1 MIIAVI
7 VVGLRRWQKGFFNI
21 TPFSGD
27 TFFQLENINS
37 MTNKGSYICKFDY
50 LTYNVFYIGSQLSF
64 NTKCRIKHLLTQQY
78 ISVENEV

>member
-27 TFFQLENINS
+27 TFFQLENIKS
-37 MTNKGSYICKFDY
+37 MTNKGSYMQIP
-50 LTYNVFYIGSQLSF
+50 LPYI
-64 NTKCRIKHLLTQQY
+64 
-78 ISVENEV
+78 